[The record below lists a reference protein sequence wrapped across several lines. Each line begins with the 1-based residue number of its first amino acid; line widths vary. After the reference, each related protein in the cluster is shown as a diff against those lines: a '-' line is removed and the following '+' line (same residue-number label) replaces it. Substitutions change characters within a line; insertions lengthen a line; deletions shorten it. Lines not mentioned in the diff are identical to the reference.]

1 MSEIDYCKDCEY
13 YHPEHEIY
21 DCQTQSPS
29 STDRAWG
36 VAKDRV
42 LNSATCRKFY
52 DEVRAISDKE
62 AKEYIMPFGKFKGV
76 KLKDIEDN
84 YIYWLDRQEWL
95 KRPLKS
101 YIEAY
106 YHYLYITD
114 CNVGFDISCDPYD
127 ACPFSI
133 YNEVGYGDLC

>member
-1 MSEIDYCKDCEY
+1 MKEIEYCKDCEY
-13 YHPEHEIY
+13 YYPENEVY
-21 DCQTQSPS
+21 DCHCQQPC

-36 VAKDRV
+36 FAKSRV

-52 DEVRAISDKE
+52 NEVRAIPDEE
-62 AKEYIMPFGKFKGV
+62 AKEYIMPFGKFKGA

-84 YIYWLDRQEWL
+84 YIYWLDRQDWL

-106 YHYLYITD
+106 CHYLYIAS
-114 CNVGFDISCDPYD
+114 CNVDSDISCDPYD
-127 ACPFSI
+127 VCPFNG
-133 YNEVGYGDLC
+133 YNEMGYGELC